1 MATDAPVPSW
11 ARDMVITE
19 LRKAGPDGIA
29 KDALQEAVGLGP
41 TDLRGVLDALV
52 DEGWAEDTD
61 DGWAYAE
68 PEVLGQAADEI
79 DFDKYPV
86 DFGTAAAEPPVPA
99 LPEALGG
106 LPQSGPYRARVVVDV
121 MFHREADDDDV
132 LALANAFRDGAVAG
146 VLRNFSDL
154 QVAGT
159 VEAIDVFD
167 NPRRVWPPRA
177 GVDEVLE

>member
-1 MATDAPVPSW
+1 MVTDAPVPSW

-29 KDALQEAVGLGP
+29 KDDLQEAVGLGP

-52 DEGWAEDTD
+52 DEGWAEGTE

-68 PEVLGQAADEI
+68 PEVLGQAPDDEAD
-79 DFDKYPV
+79 DAPH
-86 DFGTAAAEPPVPA
+86 APLSPPEPPVPA

-121 MFHREADDDDV
+121 MFHREADDDV

-177 GVDEVLE
+177 GVDEVSE